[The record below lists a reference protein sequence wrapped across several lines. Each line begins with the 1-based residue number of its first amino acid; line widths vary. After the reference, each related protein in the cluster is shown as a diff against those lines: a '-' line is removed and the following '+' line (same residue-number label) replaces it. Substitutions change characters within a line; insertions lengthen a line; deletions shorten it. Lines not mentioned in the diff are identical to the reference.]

1 MWGCELRPYHN
12 IYPSL
17 LLAGGFFSALISRRI
32 FLYNLETKE
41 LICERVFYSVVD
53 ALTYVTAHLGRFSPG
68 HVAIIFKQ
76 IISYVLPPQRLRHNG

>member
-1 MWGCELRPYHN
+1 MWGCELHPHPH

-17 LLAGGFFSALISRRI
+17 LLAGGFFSALISRSI

-41 LICERVFYSVVD
+41 LICERVIYSVVD

-76 IISYVLPPQRLRHNG
+76 IISYVLPPQRLRHTG